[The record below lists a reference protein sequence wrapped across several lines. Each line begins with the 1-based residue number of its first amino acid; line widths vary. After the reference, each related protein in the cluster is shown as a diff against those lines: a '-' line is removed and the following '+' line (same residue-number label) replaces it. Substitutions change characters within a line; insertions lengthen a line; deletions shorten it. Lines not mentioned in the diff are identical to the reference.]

1 MTFTYLFHTRILFA
15 IDATLVLPS
24 EFNLLHFF
32 FFFCA
37 ISVGCPAAGQPK

>member
-1 MTFTYLFHTRILFA
+1 MTFSYLYHNLILFP
-15 IDATLVLPS
+15 IDATLVLPI

-37 ISVGCPAAGQPK
+37 ISVGCPAA